1 MASKL
6 KINICSRVLDAIRGN
21 ESLKN
26 TSSLLSR
33 QLFISLNKN
42 GGDVEVQMPINIF
55 HNHFQSP
62 LSENKTILSVSEIKK
77 LFNKTD
83 FVTDVQELGE
93 GNGKKIVFRMNKH
106 RFLKDVLEDILDNS
120 KGHRTNSSI
129 RFPSFDEKIVVEYS
143 SPNIAKPFH
152 MGHLRST
159 IIGNFISNLHEHLGG
174 KVVRINYLG
183 DWGTQFGLLQ
193 VGLNMSNYTDEMI
206 KHNPIQL
213 LYQAYVTANQAAQN
227 DSALGAKARE
237 IFKSLEEGSFAD
249 IKKWE
254 NYRNYT
260 VDELQRIYKRLGVTF
275 DEYEWESMYST
286 VQIKNV
292 LDQLEEKGILKL
304 EEDGR
309 KVVNLDNNRRATL
322 VKSDGTTLYLT
333 RDIAAAL
340 HRYDRHSFD
349 RLLYVVENGQNDHFT
364 ALMGT
369 MKQMDLFWAERMR
382 HVKFGRIRGMSTRKG
397 SVVFLKDVLDET
409 RDLMHKKQL
418 ESPNTRIDLRRVSDT
433 TSDILGVSAVIVNDL
448 KQRRQRDYEFDWN
461 KALQLQGDTGTKL
474 QYTHCRLYSLE
485 QNCGAQLPTECD
497 PSVLQETEA
506 VLLVV
511 EVARFDE
518 VLNKSH
524 EELEACV
531 LVSYLFRLCNLTN
544 QAFKVLRIKDQ
555 DPHIASQ
562 RLLLFHSSRRVLQQ
576 GMNILGLKPLNEM

>member
-1 MASKL
+1 
-6 KINICSRVLDAIRGN
+6 
-21 ESLKN
+21 
-26 TSSLLSR
+26 
-33 QLFISLNKN
+33 
-42 GGDVEVQMPINIF
+42 
-55 HNHFQSP
+55 
-62 LSENKTILSVSEIKK
+62 
-77 LFNKTD
+77 
-83 FVTDVQELGE
+83 
-93 GNGKKIVFRMNKH
+93 
-106 RFLKDVLEDILDNS
+106 
-120 KGHRTNSSI
+120 
-129 RFPSFDEKIVVEYS
+129 
-143 SPNIAKPFH
+143 

-213 LYQAYVTANQAAQN
+213 LYQAYVTANQAAEN

-254 NYRNYT
+254 NYRKYT

-286 VQIKNV
+286 VQIKSV
-292 LDQLEEKGILKL
+292 LDQLEEKGILKS

-369 MKQMDLFWAERMR
+369 MKQMDLPWAERMR

-418 ESPNTRIDLRRVSDT
+418 ESPSISTAEEGEIKVRIS
-433 TSDILGVSAVIVNDL
+433 
-448 KQRRQRDYEFDWN
+448 
-461 KALQLQGDTGTKL
+461 LQGDTGTKL

>member
-1 MASKL
+1 
-6 KINICSRVLDAIRGN
+6 VLDAIRGN

-26 TSSLLSR
+26 TYPLLSR
-33 QLFISLNKN
+33 HLFISLNKN
-42 GGDVEVQMPINIF
+42 GGDVEVQMPMNIF
-55 HNHFQSP
+55 HNHLQSS
-62 LSENKTILSVSEIKK
+62 LSEYKTIPSVSEIKNV
-77 LFNKTD
+77 FNTTD
-83 FVTDVQELGE
+83 FVTDVQEMGE
-93 GNGKKIVFRMNKH
+93 GNGKKIVFRMNKN
-106 RFLKDVLEDILDNS
+106 RFLKDILEDILNNS
-120 KGHRTNSSI
+120 KGHRNNSSI
-129 RFPSFDEKIVVEYS
+129 RLPSFDEKIVVEYS

-206 KHNPIQL
+206 KQNPIQL

-227 DSALGAKARE
+227 DSTLGAKARE
-237 IFKSLEEGSFAD
+237 IFQSLEEGSFAD

-286 VQIKNV
+286 VQIRSV

-309 KVVNLDNNRRATL
+309 KVVNLNNNRRATL

-340 HRYDRHSFD
+340 HRYGRHGFD
-349 RLLYVVENGQNDHFT
+349 RLLYVCGEWSERSFQSADGHYETDGS
-364 ALMGT
+364 ALGGEDEAC
-369 MKQMDLFWAERMR
+369 QVWQDPGDEHSERQCC
-382 HVKFGRIRGMSTRKG
+382 VSEGY
-397 SVVFLKDVLDET
+397 
-409 RDLMHKKQL
+409 
-418 ESPNTRIDLRRVSDT
+418 TRIDLKSVSDT
-433 TSDILGVSAVIVNDL
+433 TSDILGVSAVIINDL
-448 KQRRQRDYEFDWN
+448 KQKRQRDYEFDWN

-506 VLLVV
+506 VLLVI

-544 QAFKVLRIKDQ
+544 QAFKVLRDQ
-555 DPHIASQ
+555 RSRSTHRIPETSIVSLLQKSPSTRHEHSRFETSQ
-562 RLLLFHSSRRVLQQ
+562 
-576 GMNILGLKPLNEM
+576 

>member
-1 MASKL
+1 
-6 KINICSRVLDAIRGN
+6 
-21 ESLKN
+21 
-26 TSSLLSR
+26 
-33 QLFISLNKN
+33 
-42 GGDVEVQMPINIF
+42 
-55 HNHFQSP
+55 
-62 LSENKTILSVSEIKK
+62 
-77 LFNKTD
+77 
-83 FVTDVQELGE
+83 
-93 GNGKKIVFRMNKH
+93 
-106 RFLKDVLEDILDNS
+106 
-120 KGHRTNSSI
+120 
-129 RFPSFDEKIVVEYS
+129 
-143 SPNIAKPFH
+143 

-254 NYRNYT
+254 NYRKYT

-286 VQIKNV
+286 VQIKSV
-292 LDQLEEKGILKL
+292 LDQLEEKGILKS

-340 HRYDRHSFD
+340 HRYGRHSFD

-369 MKQMDLFWAERMR
+369 MKQMDLPWAERMR

-418 ESPNTRIDLRRVSDT
+418 ESPNTRIDLRSADDT

-448 KQRRQRDYEFDWN
+448 KQKRQRDYEFDWN

>member
-1 MASKL
+1 MVVQPTAIYESDRSGFRPSNHRSGLTGKFTSRDEISQTWPAL
-6 KINICSRVLDAIRGN
+6 IGCSRNGKDRI
-21 ESLKN
+21 
-26 TSSLLSR
+26 SR
-33 QLFISLNKN
+33 SFYVRERDE
-42 GGDVEVQMPINIF
+42 GVC
-55 HNHFQSP
+55 
-62 LSENKTILSVSEIKK
+62 
-77 LFNKTD
+77 
-83 FVTDVQELGE
+83 VQER
-93 GNGKKIVFRMNKH
+93 KQFK
-106 RFLKDVLEDILDNS
+106 RFSYHTRGVPGDTLTLVAYYVLQSGLYLKAAA
-120 KGHRTNSSI
+120 SI
-129 RFPSFDEKIVVEYS
+129 IEKVSIAVS

-206 KHNPIQL
+206 KQNPIQL
-213 LYQAYVTANQAAQN
+213 LYQAYVTANQAAKN

-237 IFKSLEEGSFAD
+237 IFQSLEEGSFAD

-286 VQIKNV
+286 VQIRSV

-309 KVVNLDNNRRATL
+309 KVVNLNNNRQATL

-340 HRYDRHSFD
+340 HRYGRHSFD

-369 MKQMDLFWAERMR
+369 MKQMDLLWAERMR

-418 ESPNTRIDLRRVSDT
+418 ESPSM
-433 TSDILGVSAVIVNDL
+433 
-448 KQRRQRDYEFDWN
+448 
-461 KALQLQGDTGTKL
+461 
-474 QYTHCRLYSLE
+474 LYSLE

-506 VLLVV
+506 VLLVI
-511 EVARFDE
+511 EVARFGE

-531 LVSYLFRLCNLTN
+531 LVSYLFRLCGRMGQGITLAVDWSVDEGNLTN

>member
-1 MASKL
+1 MVFQPTAIYESDRSGFRPSNHRSGLTGKFTSRDEISQTWPAL
-6 KINICSRVLDAIRGN
+6 IGCSRNGKDRI
-21 ESLKN
+21 
-26 TSSLLSR
+26 SR
-33 QLFISLNKN
+33 SFYVRERDE
-42 GGDVEVQMPINIF
+42 GVC
-55 HNHFQSP
+55 
-62 LSENKTILSVSEIKK
+62 
-77 LFNKTD
+77 
-83 FVTDVQELGE
+83 VQER
-93 GNGKKIVFRMNKH
+93 KQFK
-106 RFLKDVLEDILDNS
+106 RFSYHTRGVPGDTLTLVAYYVLQSGLYLKAAA
-120 KGHRTNSSI
+120 SI
-129 RFPSFDEKIVVEYS
+129 IEKVSIAVS

-206 KHNPIQL
+206 KQNPIQL

-237 IFKSLEEGSFAD
+237 IFQSLEEGSFAD

-286 VQIKNV
+286 VQIRSV

-309 KVVNLDNNRRATL
+309 KVVNLNNNRRATL

-340 HRYDRHSFD
+340 HRYGKHSFD

-369 MKQMDLFWAERMR
+369 MKQMDLLWAERMR

-418 ESPNTRIDLRRVSDT
+418 ESPNTRIDLKSVSDT
-433 TSDILGVSAVIVNDL
+433 TSDILGVSAVIINDL
-448 KQRRQRDYEFDWN
+448 KQKRQRDYEFDWN
-461 KALQLQGDTGTKL
+461 KALQLQGDTGSKL

-506 VLLVV
+506 VLLVI
-511 EVARFDE
+511 EVARFGE

-524 EELEACV
+524 EELEACI
-531 LVSYLFRLCNLTN
+531 LVTYLFRLCNLTN